1 MTLNSNPTD
10 YEPLEAYFS
19 SATLAGLIRSGLT
32 LLRARQIHSADNSRQ
47 GSRLTSWRDHF
58 LYFILIVIPAIVLE
72 TYHRMRTWI
81 TGEPKRHPQGS
92 WQWALYFSLR
102 GDLAHHTCETIGY
115 HRDRPPEA
123 TEVDDLAAWVMALI
137 QFLWSYDDLMG
148 VIWQEWTLLKL
159 VKEAARL
166 DGLENEPQFV
176 RLQRQWELARP
187 YNAPL
192 NGTYADVRRA
202 AFNAFISPR
211 IDTLPPHLK
220 EHIFSRYSRLKM
232 NLPAYQKQMSVMARL
247 APGLHRDSKEPVPLW
262 ETNIG
267 LIHNGEYYLINVAD
281 RDESGAPVV
290 YGQGGVRWPLGFVD
304 GAPVAPDGTALIVQ
318 DGQVHRA
325 DDGEWLGYLDLAPAS
340 RVKGQV
346 QAILA
351 QPLAAETMP
360 GRDLPDPDL
369 LLAETPRDRQHRLR
383 SLLPEETQHSL
394 ALLSRTPIIINWD
407 MQRRDRSLAEIR
419 RANRGIGDHALVIMR
434 TADSIIFDQSH
445 VFFDGNWSLAMAEVL
460 TTAAVHWAKRC
471 ITIAPG
477 EAPPPRSIPLVS
489 STRFTREALNLRQYP
504 EISAETTIYDIATIF
519 ELRQLLLE
527 KTITRLTVNDLL
539 VITRIFHAA
548 HYRPSPQVQEAI
560 DVFRQGAE
568 SPLDRRAVDAIERS
582 LERGRLI
589 NPALAIPVDASPFEP
604 GERIFLLT
612 FRNLTEHIVTI
623 WDDTWDA
630 YQAYRRIEP
639 PDTPEGQDAL
649 QHFLRKRTFLIGNL
663 RAFSHIL
670 AASKAVALRGDSL
683 SVAIFNMLSHLPAWL
698 QRTLNTIPDRVPLL
712 NEIVKGDEVYSNV
725 GRVARG
731 SSLTRF
737 MSAKDDG
744 NTKDL
749 VWGVMTDDENRLYV
763 TMRDFRPHVEPL
775 IQAGR
780 IDLAR
785 LMAQDYVQSYTR
797 DLIGLVAR
805 LTAMLQVEIPGRG
818 ETR

>member
-1 MTLNSNPTD
+1 
-10 YEPLEAYFS
+10 
-19 SATLAGLIRSGLT
+19 
-32 LLRARQIHSADNSRQ
+32 
-47 GSRLTSWRDHF
+47 
-58 LYFILIVIPAIVLE
+58 
-72 TYHRMRTWI
+72 
-81 TGEPKRHPQGS
+81 
-92 WQWALYFSLR
+92 
-102 GDLAHHTCETIGY
+102 
-115 HRDRPPEA
+115 
-123 TEVDDLAAWVMALI
+123 
-137 QFLWSYDDLMG
+137 LMG

-166 DGLENEPQFV
+166 GGVENDARFV

-211 IDTLPPHLK
+211 IDALPEHFK
-220 EHIFSRYSRLKM
+220 EHIFSRYSRLKG
-232 NLPAYQKQMSVMARL
+232 NLPLYQGQMSVMARL
-247 APGLHRDSKEPVPLW
+247 APGRYRDSKVPIPLW
-262 ETNIG
+262 EANIG
-267 LIHNGEYYLINVAD
+267 LIHDGSYYLINVAD
-281 RDESGAPVV
+281 RDENGAPVV

-304 GAPVAPDGTALIVQ
+304 GSPIAPDGAALVVQ

-325 DDGEWLGYLDLAPAS
+325 SDGEWLGYLDLAPAS

-351 QPLAAETMP
+351 QPPIAKTMP
-360 GRDLPDPDL
+360 GHDVPDLDL

-383 SLLPEETQHSL
+383 GLLPEETQHSL

-407 MQRRDRSLAEIR
+407 VQQRDRSLAEIR
-419 RANRGIGDHALVIMR
+419 RANRGLGDHPLVIMR
-434 TADSIIFDQSH
+434 TADSVIFDQSH
-445 VFFDGNWSLAMAEVL
+445 VFFDGTWSLAMAEVL
-460 TTAAVHWAKRC
+460 TTAAVQWAKRC

-477 EAPPPRSIPLVS
+477 EAPPPRSLPLINS
-489 STRFTREALNLRQYP
+489 ARFTREALNLRQYP
-504 EISAETTIYDIATIF
+504 EISAETTIYDIAPIF
-519 ELRQLLLE
+519 ELRELLLE

-548 HYRPSPQVQEAI
+548 HYKPSSQVQEAI
-560 DVFRQGAE
+560 TVLQQEAATAA
-568 SPLDRRAVDAIERS
+568 DRHAVGAIERS

-589 NPALAIPVDASPFEP
+589 NPALAIPVDASPHKP

-623 WDDTWDA
+623 WDDTWEA
-630 YQAYRRIEP
+630 YQDYRRIEP

-649 QHFLRKRTFLIGNL
+649 HHFLRKRTFLIGNL

-683 SVAIFNMLSHLPAWL
+683 SVAIFNMLAHLPAWL
-698 QRTLNTIPDRVPLL
+698 QRTLNNIPDRITLL
-712 NEIVKGDEVYSNV
+712 NEIIKGDEVYSNV

-763 TMRDFRPHVEPL
+763 TMRDFRPHVKPL

-785 LMAQDYVQSYTR
+785 QMAQDYVQSYTQ

-805 LTAMLQVEIPGRG
+805 LTAMLQVEIPGRDS
-818 ETR
+818 ESVRKAQENQV